1 MRRDEQPTRRAM
13 ITAMVLSDRL
23 ADGFVVWL
31 VNNRHVW
38 RRFEQEALKIWN
50 RGRDHYS
57 ARTIGEVLRH
67 ESALA
72 DDDQAYKLNDHI
84 WPDLARLFL
93 ECHPACA
100 GFFETRR
107 R

>member
-1 MRRDEQPTRRAM
+1 MRRHETVCVAPLIVAYNLKGCREDFREWLLRNQ
-13 ITAMVLSDRL
+13 I
-23 ADGFVVWL
+23 VW
-31 VNNRHVW
+31 H
-38 RRFEQEALKIWN
+38 RFETEALRIWN